1 MGAAIN
7 LDWAILGLIALRTT
21 IIYFV
26 LLVGIRIVGKR
37 QVADLSP
44 FDLVVLIVLGNAV
57 QNAMTGEDYTLTGGI
72 VSAVTLLAVN
82 HAVSVAA
89 FRSKRFRRVAEGG
102 PVPVVIRGKM
112 DRQAMRREHVT
123 EDDIITALR
132 EHGTLKLED
141 VELVMLEVDGS
152 VSVIRRGQ

>member
-1 MGAAIN
+1 VGAAIN